1 MPDKKLLQST
11 QNILCRTW
19 AWWVLVLF
27 SQSSLSH
34 ADNLIVLSRQL
45 NSYQIV
51 ADTIRNEL
59 DTPSRTVTLAEL
71 EVMNFNTEG
80 YEQLIAVGSKA
91 ADNLLKHSNTNQKLI
106 LTFLPRQTFLSL
118 KLKYKQHPKFQHQ
131 NVTAVF
137 LDQPYSRQLALARLI
152 SPQAKNIATV
162 LGPNSQNDLALLT
175 AAAEKYNFVLQHK
188 TLHES
193 DNPIH
198 KLQPLIKQAD
208 IFLSLPDKSVFNRTT
223 AKWVLYITF
232 RQRIPLI
239 GFSQKYVQA
248 GALAAVY
255 STPKEI
261 GLQTAE
267 IVQSNQGHKTL
278 PPANHPIYYT
288 VAINETAAQTL
299 RIPIPSADE
308 LTQRLKELGNE

>member
-1 MPDKKLLQST
+1 MLLAALLISELT
-11 QNILCRTW
+11 
-19 AWWVLVLF
+19 F
-27 SQSSLSH
+27 

-51 ADTIRNEL
+51 ADTISAQL

-71 EVMNFNTEG
+71 EVLNFNTQG
-80 YEQLIAVGSKA
+80 YEQVIAVGSKA
-91 ADNLLKHSNTNQKLI
+91 ADSLIQRSDEKQKLI
-106 LTFLPRQTFLSL
+106 LSFLPRQTYLAL
-118 KLKYKQHPKFQHQ
+118 KRKYNKHSRFK
-131 NVTAVF
+131 NKNITAVF

-152 SPQAKNIATV
+152 SPKAKTIATV

-175 AAAEKYNFVLQHK
+175 TAAKKYDFVLKHQ

-255 STPKEI
+255 SSPEEI

-267 IVQSNQGHKTL
+267 IIERSLGSKTL
-278 PPANHPIYYT
+278 PKAGHPIYFS

-299 RIPIPSADE
+299 RTPIPSADE
-308 LTQRLKELGNE
+308 LTRQLKELENE